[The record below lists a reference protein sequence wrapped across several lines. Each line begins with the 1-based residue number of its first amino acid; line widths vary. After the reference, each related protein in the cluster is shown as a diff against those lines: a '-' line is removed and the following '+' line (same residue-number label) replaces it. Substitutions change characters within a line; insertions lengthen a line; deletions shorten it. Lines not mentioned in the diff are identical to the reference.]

1 MVDSNVNGL
10 MFQLGNIMR
19 IDNGFVEESVC
30 FNTAGGYIVVSY
42 NDTSM
47 GRNNRQQVRLNINR
61 NTKIINFRGKN
72 LCTCCI
78 QEGMWINAIFSGAMT
93 RSIPPQANAFLIIVQ
108 GRSQQPVSSVTIDRI
123 ASIDLENSSFYTGN
137 RNDINSQTR
146 FIVNNNT
153 VITDRE
159 GNRIRLRNLRPGQ
172 LVRINHA
179 NFQTASIPPQTTAF
193 SVQVLQ

>member
-1 MVDSNVNGL
+1 
-10 MFQLGNIMR
+10 
-19 IDNGFVEESVC
+19 
-30 FNTAGGYIVVSY
+30 
-42 NDTSM
+42 
-47 GRNNRQQVRLNINR
+47 
-61 NTKIINFRGKN
+61 
-72 LCTCCI
+72 
-78 QEGMWINAIFSGAMT
+78 MWINAIFSGAMT

-108 GRSQQPVSSVTIDRI
+108 GRSQQSVSSVTIDRI

-159 GNRIRLRNLRPGQ
+159 GNRIRLRNLRLGQ

-179 NFQTASIPPQTTAF
+179 NFQTASIPPQTIAF